1 MSEPRLA
8 ILRAERLRT
17 RLDFG
22 AALAFAAALAA
33 ASPTAGSIQA
43 PPLERYARN
52 LFNGGG
58 IAATTDPVLVHVAEF
73 AVLPNAN
80 GMPAYVQRLVDVPS
94 VSRLFVGTERGM
106 LYAVSYDGVT
116 VSPFLD
122 IARLVD
128 MPPKRPK
135 SGLGGLGGIAFHP
148 QFADA
153 DAPGFGRFYTLLE
166 VMDTK
171 PKADFKP
178 RRGSGDMFD
187 TVLLEWTT
195 SDPAAWVYNGGS
207 PRELMRIEQPY
218 IVHNGGAIAFQPNV
232 ASGTDGY
239 GLLFIA
245 LGDGGGRGDPLRL
258 AQDRNE
264 VYGKLLRID
273 PLGSSSANGCYG
285 IPADNPFAHDGRD
298 DTLGEIYAYGLRNP
312 SSFGWDVA
320 NGNLYVADIGA
331 ESVEELNLVRAGDN
345 MGWPVW
351 EGSFRVVR
359 DRTLWHRW
367 TRLREWAYIY
377 VKGGVL
383 RYPDPDI
390 PRVVLTERR
399 GDPAVRYPVVE
410 YYHNDPILTV
420 TTPFTAATGVVVCRE
435 CAVPQ
440 LNGKVIFGDLPS
452 GEVFYFSADDL
463 PTNGGAAAIRRI
475 LLTTD
480 GPIDDEG
487 DRPRRSQGKTLLE
500 LIRARNAAEGRKQ
513 ANRAD
518 LRFGTSAAGDVF
530 LLNKGDGV
538 IRRLQPHAG
547 R

>member
-1 MSEPRLA
+1 MSEERLA
-8 ILRAERLRT
+8 KIRTERLRAG
-17 RLDFG
+17 RDFG
-22 AALAFAAALAA
+22 AILAFAAALAA

-43 PPLERYARN
+43 PPLERPARN
-52 LFNGGG
+52 LFKEGV
-58 IAATTDPVLVHVAEF
+58 AATTDPVLVHVAEL
-73 AVLPNAN
+73 AVLPDAD
-80 GMPAYVQRLVDVPS
+80 GMPASVQRLVDVPS
-94 VSRLFVGTERGM
+94 VGRLFVGTERGM

-122 IARLVD
+122 IARLVE
-128 MPPKRPK
+128 MPPKRPR
-135 SGLGGLGGIAFHP
+135 SGRGELGGIAFHP

-218 IVHNGGAIAFQPNV
+218 ITHNGGAIAFQPNV

-258 AQDRNE
+258 AQELNN

-273 PLGSSSANGCYG
+273 PLGSTSANGRYG
-285 IPADNPFAHDGRD
+285 IPADNPFARDGRD
-298 DTLGEIYAYGLRNP
+298 DTLHEIYAYGLRNP

-331 ESVEELNLVRAGDN
+331 ESAEELNLVRAGDN
-345 MGWPVW
+345 LGWPVW

-359 DRTLWHRW
+359 DHTLRRRW
-367 TRLREWAYIY
+367 TRLRKWAYIY
-377 VKGGVL
+377 VKGGVF
-383 RYPDPDI
+383 RYLDI
-390 PRVVLTERR
+390 PHVVLTERR

-410 YYHNDPILTV
+410 YDHIDPIFTV
-420 TTPFTAATGVVVCRE
+420 TRPYTAATGVVVCRE

-463 PTNGGAAAIRRI
+463 PNGGAAAIRRI

-487 DRPRRSQGKTLLE
+487 DWPGRGQGKTLLE
-500 LIRARNAAEGRKQ
+500 LIRARNVAEGRKQ